1 MVCDPAGM
9 TRVPLRRGTGRSAL
23 NGPAPMICAT
33 EGFREVLQ
41 CFRPG
46 KADCGPVEMT
56 DTIEPVTSGVSAAAM
71 RAARAIHPCPNP

>member
-23 NGPAPMICAT
+23 NGPAPVICAT

-41 CFRPG
+41 CFRPEQ
-46 KADCGPVEMT
+46 ADCEPI
-56 DTIEPVTSGVSAAAM
+56 DIRDAIEPIRSGVSVAAM
-71 RAARAIHPCPNP
+71 RAARIIHHYPNP